1 MFYSIEKKKMQ
12 KHNTANLIWNYVLL
26 LLKIK
31 KCVITIRQIVLHAKR
46 KEKLLTREMILTQ
59 F

>member
-1 MFYSIEKKKMQ
+1 MQ

-31 KCVITIRQIVLHAKR
+31 KCVITVRQIILHAKR